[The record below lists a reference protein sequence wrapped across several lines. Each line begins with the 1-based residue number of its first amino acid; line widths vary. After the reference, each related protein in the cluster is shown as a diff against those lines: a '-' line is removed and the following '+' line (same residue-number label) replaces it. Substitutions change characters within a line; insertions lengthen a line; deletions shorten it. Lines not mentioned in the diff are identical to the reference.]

1 MKSTEHNA
9 ENGLITPTRPQAR
22 QDAPLPGFV
31 LGRASGC
38 GLSRGYASVAS
49 LPAALL
55 GNGRAWG
62 GWVLRHAVL
71 SIG

>member
-1 MKSTEHNA
+1 MNTMLKMASLHPRDPRRTK
-9 ENGLITPTRPQAR
+9 TR
-22 QDAPLPGFV
+22 PLPGFV
-31 LGRASGC
+31 LGRASAC
-38 GLSRGYASVAS
+38 DLSRGYASVVS
-49 LPAALL
+49 PPAALL